1 MIEVVAS
8 GLRSNIGAMS
18 THGPGIHNADVA
30 DVFEEMGDLLA
41 IEGESPFRIR
51 AYRRA
56 GQVVRSL
63 PKELAEMAGE
73 REYDALPGIGAD
85 LAAKIGELVATGH
98 LKALEKLRRRVPS
111 GARELLSLPGLG
123 PVRVRALMTG
133 LQVRDREDLKR
144 ALATGALA
152 KLRGFGPA
160 LKSRLESALAAEPVA
175 REARRLP
182 LSVAAQYA
190 EPLRRYLGSI
200 RGVTRVEIA
209 GSYRRGRDT
218 VGDLDVLLC
227 APAGVDPFGPLEH
240 YRDLR
245 ELSASGTTKAAG
257 VLRNGL
263 QVDLRVVPKES
274 FGAALQYFTGS
285 KDHGIRLR
293 RRARERGLKLS
304 EYGLFRGEKRIAG
317 ETEEGV
323 YRALALE
330 FVPPELRE
338 DRGEIETAARHAL
351 PVLLERADLAGDLHV
366 HTDASDGNGTLAE
379 MVAAARARK
388 LSYIAITDHGKHLGI
403 VHGLDADRLARQ
415 GEAIDALNDSL
426 HDITVL
432 KGAEVDILEDG
443 RLALPDTVLAKLD
456 VVVIAIHGHFG
467 LSEAK
472 QTARVLRALDRPH
485 VSILAHPS
493 GRLLGE
499 REPCALDFERVLDAA
514 RARGC
519 ALEVN
524 GQPLRLDLDDVHVK
538 SARERGV
545 LLSIASDAHSTDQLA
560 NLDGG
565 VRQARRG
572 WARRED
578 VLNTHPV
585 GELRSLLRQVHG

>member
-1 MIEVVAS
+1 M
-8 GLRSNIGAMS
+8 
-18 THGPGIHNADVA
+18 
-30 DVFEEMGDLLA
+30 
-41 IEGESPFRIR
+41 
-51 AYRRA
+51 
-56 GQVVRSL
+56 
-63 PKELAEMAGE
+63 
-73 REYDALPGIGAD
+73 
-85 LAAKIGELVATGH
+85 
-98 LKALEKLRRRVPS
+98 
-111 GARELLSLPGLG
+111 
-123 PVRVRALMTG
+123 
-133 LQVRDREDLKR
+133 
-144 ALATGALA
+144 
-152 KLRGFGPA
+152 
-160 LKSRLESALAAEPVA
+160 
-175 REARRLP
+175 
-182 LSVAAQYA
+182 
-190 EPLRRYLGSI
+190 
-200 RGVTRVEIA
+200 
-209 GSYRRGRDT
+209 
-218 VGDLDVLLC
+218 
-227 APAGVDPFGPLEH
+227 
-240 YRDLR
+240 
-245 ELSASGTTKAAG
+245 
-257 VLRNGL
+257 
-263 QVDLRVVPKES
+263 
-274 FGAALQYFTGS
+274 
-285 KDHGIRLR
+285 
-293 RRARERGLKLS
+293 
-304 EYGLFRGEKRIAG
+304 
-317 ETEEGV
+317 
-323 YRALALE
+323 
-330 FVPPELRE
+330 
-338 DRGEIETAARHAL
+338 
-351 PVLLERADLAGDLHV
+351 
-366 HTDASDGNGTLAE
+366 
-379 MVAAARARK
+379 
-388 LSYIAITDHGKHLGI
+388 
-403 VHGLDADRLARQ
+403 HGLDADRLARQ

-578 VLNTHPV
+578 VLNTRPV

>member
-1 MIEVVAS
+1 
-8 GLRSNIGAMS
+8 MS
-18 THGPGIHNADVA
+18 AHGPGIHNADVA
-30 DVFEEMGDLLA
+30 EAFEEMGDLLA
-41 IEGESPFRIR
+41 IEGENPFRIR

-63 PKELAEMAGE
+63 PRELAEMAQE
-73 REYDALPGIGAD
+73 SEYDALPGIGAD
-85 LAAKIGELVATGH
+85 LAAKIAELLATGR
-98 LKALEKLRRRVPS
+98 LKALEKLRRRVPP
-111 GARELLSLPGLG
+111 GVRELLGLPGLG
-123 PVRVRALMTG
+123 PARVRALMTG
-133 LQVRDREDLKR
+133 LHVRDREDLKR
-144 ALATGALA
+144 ALAAGALA

-160 LKSRLESALAAEPVA
+160 LKSRLESALAAGPAA

-190 EPLRRYLGSI
+190 EPLRRYLGAI
-200 RGVTRVEIA
+200 RGVTRVQIA

-227 APAGVDPFGPLEH
+227 APGGVDPFGPLEH

-245 ELSASGTTKAAG
+245 ELSASGKTKAAG

-263 QVDLRVVPKES
+263 RVDLRVVPKES

-293 RRARERGLKLS
+293 RRAQERGLKLS
-304 EYGLFRGEKRIAG
+304 EYGLFRGDKRIAG

-323 YRALALE
+323 YRTLALE

-338 DRGEIETAARHAL
+338 DRGEIEAAARHAL
-351 PVLLERADLAGDLHV
+351 PVLIERTDLEGDLHV
-366 HTDASDGNGTLAE
+366 HTDASEGNGTLEE

-388 LSYIAITDHGKHLGI
+388 LSYIAIADHAKHLGI
-403 VHGLDADRLARQ
+403 VRGLDADRLARQ
-415 GEAIDALNDSL
+415 GEAIDQLNDRVR
-426 HDITVL
+426 DITVL
-432 KGAEVDILEDG
+432 KGAEVDVLEDG
-443 RLALPDTVLAKLD
+443 RLALPDAVLAKLD
-456 VVVIAIHGHFG
+456 VVLVAIHGHFG

-499 REPCALDFERVLDAA
+499 RPPYPLDFERVLDAA

-538 SARERGV
+538 SARDRGA
-545 LLSIASDAHSTDQLA
+545 LLSIASDAHSTSQLA
-560 NLDGG
+560 NLEAA
-565 VRQARRG
+565 VLQARRG

-578 VLNTHPV
+578 VLNTRPLD
-585 GELRSLLRQVHG
+585 ELRALLRKPRG

>member
-1 MIEVVAS
+1 
-8 GLRSNIGAMS
+8 MS

-30 DVFEEMGDLLA
+30 EVFEEMGDLLA

-98 LKALEKLRRRVPS
+98 LEALERLRRRVPS
-111 GARELLSLPGLG
+111 GARDLLSLPGLG
-123 PVRVRALMTG
+123 PVRVRALMSG

-144 ALATGALA
+144 ALAAGRLA

-160 LKSRLESALAAEPVA
+160 LRSRLQAALAAEPVA
-175 REARRLP
+175 SEARRLQ

-227 APAGVDPFGPLEH
+227 APAGVDPFEPLER

-285 KDHGIRLR
+285 KDHGIHLR
-293 RRARERGLKLS
+293 RRAQERGLKLS

-317 ETEEGV
+317 ESEDAV

-338 DRGEIETAARHAL
+338 DRGEIEAAARHDL

-388 LSYIAITDHGKHLGI
+388 LSYIGISDHAKHLGI
-403 VHGLDADRLARQ
+403 VHGLDAGRLARQ

-426 HDITVL
+426 HDIAVL

-443 RLALPDTVLAKLD
+443 RLALPDAVLARLD
-456 VVVIAIHGHFG
+456 VVIIAIHDHFG

-472 QTARVLRALDRPH
+472 QTARLLRALERPH
-485 VSILAHPS
+485 VSIVAHPS

-499 REPCALDFERVLDAA
+499 REPYALDFERVLDAA
-514 RARGC
+514 RDRGC

-524 GQPLRLDLDDVHVK
+524 GQPSRLDLDDVHVK
-538 SARERGV
+538 AARDRGV
-545 LLSIASDAHSTDQLA
+545 LLSIGSDAHSADQLV
-560 NLDGG
+560 NLEGG

-578 VLNTHPV
+578 VLNTRSL
-585 GELRSLLRQVHG
+585 GELRELLRKPRA